1 MATRVRDSEQ
11 VAPPQA
17 RPAARLDSTGVA
29 DDAELEALASR
40 RLRVALTLTAAMLVV
55 YFGFILLIAFA
66 KDFLSRTITDGL
78 SVGMALGVVVIL
90 AKFVPGEP
98 NSVAIVFFLLFV
110 AIALGIAWWA
120 ARRTRTTEQFYAAGH
135 TV

>member
-1 MATRVRDSEQ
+1 MVSTRVESSERLRLEGRPEPDFDD
-11 VAPPQA
+11 VAA
-17 RPAARLDSTGVA
+17 
-29 DDAELEALASR
+29 LEAIAAR

-90 AKFVPGEP
+90 ATWALTWTYVRWANRRYDP
-98 NSVAIVFFLLFV
+98 
-110 AIALGIAWWA
+110 AIAQLRGK
-120 ARRTRTTEQFYAAGH
+120 R
-135 TV
+135 